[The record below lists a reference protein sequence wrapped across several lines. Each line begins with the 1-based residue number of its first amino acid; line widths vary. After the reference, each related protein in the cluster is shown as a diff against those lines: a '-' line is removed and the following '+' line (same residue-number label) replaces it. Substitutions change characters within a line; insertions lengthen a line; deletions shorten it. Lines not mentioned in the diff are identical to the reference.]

1 MSPRPF
7 FKIAGLL
14 AATIC
19 CGSSVAVEVEAVV
32 EVRSAMVVAFL
43 PPRLQSSKDGEALN
57 AASHLSFAVADTTA
71 CVKPL
76 KLVVRTVYANRIVLQ
91 HASRREVVAVPAT
104 GQGIGAILVAPG
116 RSGRLVVSEIG
127 PSALVQL
134 VPQAASEYW
143 HAPSCSKRGA

>member
-104 GQGIGAILVAPG
+104 GQGIRRYPGCPRSQWSACRFRNWPISAGAIG
-116 RSGRLVVSEIG
+116 SSGSV
-127 PSALVQL
+127 
-134 VPQAASEYW
+134 
-143 HAPSCSKRGA
+143 